1 MKKIAVLL
9 SILILTGLTQAKA
22 ATAVGEAAGN
32 QASSRA
38 KGTSEAIGVG
48 VVAALLGVAL
58 ATAGGGGNGTNTSTS
73 TTTNTKPVK

>member
-22 ATAVGEAAGN
+22 ATAIGDAAGN
-32 QASSRA
+32 QASSNA

-48 VVAALLGVAL
+48 AVAALLGVAL
-58 ATAGGGGNGTNTSTS
+58 ASASGGGHGTNTSTS
-73 TTTNTKPVK
+73 TTTTTMPAK